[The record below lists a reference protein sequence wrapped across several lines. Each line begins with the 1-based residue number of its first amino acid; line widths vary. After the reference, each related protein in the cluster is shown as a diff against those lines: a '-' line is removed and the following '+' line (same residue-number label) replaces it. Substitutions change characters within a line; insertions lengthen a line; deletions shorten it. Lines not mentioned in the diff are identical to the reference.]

1 MNAQLEYRKRLM
13 SGLEASR
20 LIKDG
25 QTVFQ
30 TSEPVSILKA
40 LRERYLEYNNLTVV
54 SMGMTNCAAHHFE
67 DPELNGHIR
76 AVHSYMTKVEH
87 QAQKRGRIFEYR
99 AAHMSE
105 MEDLIRSIRPDYV
118 LIASHGMDEN
128 GNFQLGHN
136 PIGAV
141 AAVEAGAKAIVEVN
155 PNIPLLNT
163 DYNIV
168 NIRDVAA
175 ICEGNTPITFY
186 PTPVPDEKAKKIAG
200 YIGERVQD
208 GATIQVG
215 FGSVPDAVA
224 MALMAYGK
232 KDLGIHTEVLTP
244 SMVRMI
250 MNGTVNNSKKT
261 VEKGKTVFG
270 FLNPSEE
277 SLKFMHGNDT
287 FVSKQIGWINNRNVI
302 MQNYRMT
309 SINACLGVDLK
320 GQISSETLG
329 FRHYSGTGGQLDF
342 VYGARRA
349 PEGQSFLTMNSTV
362 EKPDGTRISKI
373 CLNFEPGTV
382 VSVSRNDV
390 DKVVTEYGVAELL
403 YKTDSEKAKALI
415 SIAHP
420 DFRDELTFQAKKHG
434 IIV

>member
-1 MNAQLEYRKRLM
+1 MNAQLEYQSKLM
-13 SGLEASR
+13 TGLQASY

-25 QTVFQ
+25 QTIFQ
-30 TSEPVSILKA
+30 SSEPVSIMKA
-40 LRERYLEYNNLTVV
+40 LRERYMEYNNLTVV

-76 AVHSYMTKVEH
+76 AVHSYMSKVEH
-87 QAQKRGRIFEYR
+87 QSQKRGRILEYR

-105 MEDLIRSIRPDYV
+105 MEDLIQRVKPDYV

-128 GNFQLGHN
+128 GNFHLGPN
-136 PIGAV
+136 PLGSV
-141 AAVEAGAKAIVEVN
+141 AAVQAGAKAIVEVN

-175 ICEGNTPITFY
+175 ICEDNSPITFY
-186 PTPVPDEKAKKIAG
+186 PTPVPDEKTKKIAG

-208 GATIQVG
+208 GATIQIG

-224 MALMAYGK
+224 MALMSYGK

-261 VEKGKTVFG
+261 VEKGRTVFG

-277 SLKFMHGNDT
+277 SLKFMNGNDT
-287 FVSKQIGWINNRNVI
+287 FVSKQISWINNRNVI

-309 SINACLGVDLK
+309 SINACLSVDLK
-320 GQISSETLG
+320 GQVSSETLG